1 MVLLSYSIFPS
12 AHSPPPRQR
21 HQYSHSAQ
29 ELQSVSECHFLMI
42 QVKMRVTLFHV
53 LPAPIGEFV
62 RSEILQAHETSID
75 LATGGV
81 APGAAPPHQQRLAS
95 FVVPPPNV
103 SLLSQPALCLHRE
116 LPCYAPLLT
125 AHILE
130 IITPFF
136 FSSLLINYP
145 EVWLSVMASSVEPA
159 QAVSNHNVLKI
170 ENMRSDDPIVRHFGY

>member
-1 MVLLSYSIFPS
+1 MVFLSYSTFPS

-103 SLLSQPALCLHRE
+103 SLLSQLLSVFFIANFLVMHHSLLHISLR
-116 LPCYAPLLT
+116 LL
-125 AHILE
+125 L
-130 IITPFF
+130 PFF
-136 FSSLLINYP
+136 FIPVNQ
-145 EVWLSVMASSVEPA
+145 LSRSVAECDGFECRA
-159 QAVSNHNVLKI
+159 CSGC
-170 ENMRSDDPIVRHFGY
+170 E